1 MRNRNVL
8 RKLLEVF
15 FNLLYHQFAWSYDA
29 VSWIVSFGQWKS
41 WVRSPMPH
49 LKSGKLLELGFGPG
63 HLQLAS
69 QQNERVVIGLD
80 PSPQMGKIA
89 SRRLRREGFQTNLT
103 RGDARQIPF
112 QSNSID
118 QIVATFPSEY
128 FLEPQTLMEVHR
140 VLAPGGEL
148 ILLPMA
154 WIRGKKPI
162 HMILAWLFKITG
174 QSVEKAHPHF
184 TNGLALIEKVGFTV
198 RTEIID
204 FTYSETLLIFAKKV

>member
-41 WVRSPMPH
+41 WVRSPVPH

-69 QQNERVVIGLD
+69 QQNERFVIGLD

-89 SRRLRREGFQTNLT
+89 SRRLRREGVHANLT

-154 WIRGKKPI
+154 WIRGKTLFTCFWHGFLKSPDRVLKKPT
-162 HMILAWLFKITG
+162 HFFQMAW
-174 QSVEKAHPHF
+174 
-184 TNGLALIEKVGFTV
+184 
-198 RTEIID
+198 R
-204 FTYSETLLIFAKKV
+204 